1 LSRSTNGDPAS
12 QADFAS
18 LGSVHDPSL
27 AARLAALPERARCH
41 PLFST
46 ASRSSGPRP
55 CSECEHAAD
64 CNICPAAISECDQG
78 ADPSEV
84 PAFHCAFNRLTLEA
98 RRRFREQRAQAG
110 PQRCPT
116 ELAEALRDVATAL
129 RSAAPGAPTP
139 RS

>member
-1 LSRSTNGDPAS
+1 LSCSTNGDPAS
-12 QADFAS
+12 QADLAS
-18 LGSVHDPSL
+18 LGSVLDPVL
-27 AARLAALPERARCH
+27 TARLAALPERARRH

-46 ASRSSGPRP
+46 ASRSCGPRR